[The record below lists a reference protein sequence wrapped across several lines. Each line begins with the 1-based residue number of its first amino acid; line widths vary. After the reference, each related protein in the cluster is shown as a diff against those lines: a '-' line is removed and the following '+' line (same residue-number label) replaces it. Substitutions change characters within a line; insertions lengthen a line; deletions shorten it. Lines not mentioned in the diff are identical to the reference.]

1 MRATPRVCASTKVQ
15 KQCIVGAGSTEQGD
29 SQMMY
34 RSMVLAVA
42 ALSSVQASAA
52 DLQSVYVAP
61 GGVFISSGHVYVA
74 PGVANAPPPY
84 VEPGPAYA
92 PGYVAPAP
100 AYAPGYVTPYAPG
113 YVTPRSVYRA
123 PAYYGAGSVYAPP
136 PPYIERGPAYV
147 SPYAAEFAPRPPAAL
162 PYDGGGRCVDGYG
175 RVAFCR

>member
-15 KQCIVGAGSTEQGD
+15 KQCIGGSWVYRNREIHK
-29 SQMMY
+29 MMY

-42 ALSSVQASAA
+42 ALSSVQSSAA

-100 AYAPGYVTPYAPG
+100 AYAPGYLTPYAP
-113 YVTPRSVYRA
+113 
-123 PAYYGAGSVYAPP
+123 
-136 PPYIERGPAYV
+136 
-147 SPYAAEFAPRPPAAL
+147 
-162 PYDGGGRCVDGYG
+162 
-175 RVAFCR
+175 

>member
-1 MRATPRVCASTKVQ
+1 
-15 KQCIVGAGSTEQGD
+15 
-29 SQMMY
+29 MMY

-92 PGYVAPAP
+92 PGYV
-100 AYAPGYVTPYAPG
+100 TPYAPG
-113 YVTPRSVYRA
+113 YLTPRPVYRA

-136 PPYIERGPAYV
+136 PAYIEREAAYV
-147 SPYAAEFAPRPPAAL
+147 SPSAAQFAPRPPAAL
-162 PYDGGGRCVDGYG
+162 RYNGGGRCVVDAYG
-175 RVAFCR
+175 RTLCR